1 MRINIEVDEGLMRQA
16 MLASGAE
23 TQREAIERGLAL
35 LVELHAQAQVRALK
49 GKITWDDTPEVP
61 RPDR

>member
-1 MRINIEVDEGLMRQA
+1 MRLD

-35 LVELHAQAQVRALK
+35 LVELYAQAQVRALK
-49 GKITWDDTPEVP
+49 GKITWDDAPEVA